1 MENSFVTM
9 IDTASSI
16 LILLPNKPYFDQV
29 AAGLSLYL
37 SLKDRKETT
46 ISCPSPMLVEF
57 NRLISVD
64 KISAETGK
72 KNLRISFNN
81 YLADDIEKVSA
92 DVESAKL
99 FLIVIPKVGK
109 ASPQKEHVQI
119 DYAGNGA
126 DLVILIG
133 GANESHFPAISTGDF
148 SNAKLV
154 HVGTRDLTLTSNRS
168 LASFARPA
176 SSVSEIVYS
185 LIGQSGLNIDSD
197 VATNLLAGIEDGSKN
212 FTGGEVTADTFET
225 IAQLLRAGGQRIQK
239 EIIAVGNFPIGSIPH
254 KPYLQQGNVET
265 AAGVTSEELPEEQAP
280 QDWLKPKIFKGTNV
294 S

>member
-1 MENSFVTM
+1 MENSFASL
-9 IDTASSI
+9 IDSASSI

-46 ISCPSPMLVEF
+46 ISCPTPMLVEF

-72 KNLRISFNN
+72 KNLRISFND

-92 DVESAKL
+92 DVENTKL
-99 FLIVIPKVGK
+99 FLTVIPKVGK
-109 ASPQKEHVQI
+109 VSPKKEQVEI
-119 DYAGNGA
+119 DYAGTGA

-133 GANESHFPAISTGDF
+133 GANDTHFPAISSPDF
-148 SNAKLV
+148 SAAKLI
-154 HVGTRDLTLTSNRS
+154 HIGTRDLNIGIGRS

-176 SSVSEIVYS
+176 SSVSEIIYS
-185 LIGQSGLNIDSD
+185 LIGQSGLSVDSD
-197 VATNLLAGIEDGSKN
+197 VATNLLSGIEDGSKN
-212 FTGGEVTADTFET
+212 FTGPDVTADTFET

-239 EIIAVGNFPIGSIPH
+239 ETIVAGSFPVGSIPH
-254 KPYLQQGNVET
+254 KPYLQQSSVNTVGPVN
-265 AAGVTSEELPEEQAP
+265 EEQPEEKAP
-280 QDWLKPKIFKGTNV
+280 QDWLEPKIYKGTNV